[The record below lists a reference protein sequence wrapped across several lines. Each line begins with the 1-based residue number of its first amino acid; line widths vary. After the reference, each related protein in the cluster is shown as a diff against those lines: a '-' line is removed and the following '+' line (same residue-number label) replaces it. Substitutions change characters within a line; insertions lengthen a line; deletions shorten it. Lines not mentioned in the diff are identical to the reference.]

1 MDALS
6 GCHYRAGAKKERSM
20 SDRFIHRFIHRS
32 KISPKPAESR
42 KADDFLRTDFTQ
54 TTVTGS
60 KQLTT
65 EAILTISC
73 AHARVKNISFS
84 TYWLGYIFAIEKIER
99 T

>member
-6 GCHYRAGAKKERSM
+6 GCHYRTGAKKERSM
-20 SDRFIHRFIHRS
+20 SDRSIHRS

-42 KADDFLRTDFTQ
+42 RILRTDFTQ
-54 TTVTGS
+54 FLKQTTVNRIQTM
-60 KQLTT
+60 TT